1 MTKSFDTLVESILS
15 EMMPATSEFGSGVEM
30 GAAVAKKVPSE
41 KSQHWGPIQKL
52 DDTTRTEIIN
62 AIISNVFTDN
72 ENNTY
77 SSIIDNA
84 EELKNAI
91 KDAIKEVAS
100 SNPTFSKA
108 LGSGKW
114 AVQFL
119 ADRLSNKELLGNVK
133 YTTTGGETVKQD
145 VTQKEVKAALN
156 KALET
161 APTKEE
167 VSSATAE
174 AEQEAPEEV
183 APEVASE
190 EPEMEV
196 VYQKAADLESD
207 DDDLQKAFAKLPD
220 NKDLS
225 WEQLLKTVGMT
236 KAQALIDAGGLSE
249 VTKEVEVAEPE
260 FGENLPDVAGEEQDE
275 YDTDSD
281 FEKTYK
287 ELGGMRTTKGNA
299 EHYFND

>member
-15 EMMPATSEFGSGVEM
+15 EMMPAMSEFGTGAEM

-52 DDTTRTEIIN
+52 DDSTRTEIIN

-100 SNPTFSKA
+100 SNSTFAKA

-133 YTTTGGETVKQD
+133 YTTAGGETVKQD
-145 VTQKEVKAALN
+145 ATQKEIKAALN
-156 KALET
+156 KALEK
-161 APTKEE
+161 APTEAE
-167 VSSATAE
+167 VTSATAE
-174 AEQEAPEEV
+174 VEQETPEET

-190 EPEMEV
+190 EPETEV

-207 DDDLQKAFAKLPD
+207 NDDLQKAFAKLPD

-225 WEQLLKTVGMT
+225 WEQLLKTIGMT
-236 KAQALIDAGGLSE
+236 KAQGLIDAGGLSE
-249 VTKEVEVAEPE
+249 ITKEVEVTEPE
-260 FGENLPDVAGEEQDE
+260 FGEKLPDVAGEEQEDSEPEDFDTSFRRSMSPFASSEKYGEE
-275 YDTDSD
+275 Y
-281 FEKTYK
+281 
-287 ELGGMRTTKGNA
+287 
-299 EHYFND
+299 

>member
-1 MTKSFDTLVESILS
+1 MTKSFDTLVESLLS
-15 EMMPATSEFGSGVEM
+15 EMMPATSEFGSGVDM
-30 GAAVAKKVPSE
+30 GAAVAKKVPTE

-52 DDTTRTEIIN
+52 DVDTRTEIIN

-77 SSIIDNA
+77 SSVIDTA

-100 SNPTFSKA
+100 SNPAFAKT

-133 YTTTGGETVKQD
+133 YTTAGGNESVKQE

-156 KALET
+156 KALEK
-161 APTKEE
+161 APTEAE
-167 VSSATAE
+167 VTSAKAE
-174 AEQEAPEEV
+174 AKQE
-183 APEVASE
+183 ASE
-190 EPEMEV
+190 EIAPKAASDELETEV

-207 DDDLQKAFAKLPD
+207 DAELQKAFAKIPAD
-220 NKDLS
+220 KDLS

-249 VTKEVEVAEPE
+249 ITKDVEVAEPE
-260 FGENLPDVAGEEQDE
+260 FGEKLPDVAGEEQDE
-275 YDTDSD
+275 YDVDSD
-281 FEKTYK
+281 FDTSFRRTMSPFASSEKYG
-287 ELGGMRTTKGNA
+287 E
-299 EHYFND
+299 EY

>member
-1 MTKSFDTLVESILS
+1 MTKSFDTLLESILN
-15 EMMPATSEFGSGVEM
+15 EMMPITSEFGSGTEM
-30 GAAVAKKVPSE
+30 GAAVAKKVPTE

-52 DDTTRTEIIN
+52 DNATRTEIIN

-77 SSIIDNA
+77 SSIIDTP

-100 SNPTFSKA
+100 SNPTFAKT

-133 YTTTGGETVKQD
+133 YTTAGGSEAVKQE

-156 KALET
+156 KALEK
-161 APTKEE
+161 APTEAE
-167 VSSATAE
+167 VTSAKAE
-174 AEQEAPEEV
+174 AEQEASEEV
-183 APEVASE
+183 APSAASDE
-190 EPEMEV
+190 LETEV
-196 VYQKAADLESD
+196 VYQKAADLDSD
-207 DDDLQKAFAKLPD
+207 DADLQKAFAKIPAD
-220 NKDLS
+220 KDLS

-249 VTKEVEVAEPE
+249 ITKEVEVAEPE
-260 FGENLPDVAGEEQDE
+260 FGEKLPDVAGEEQDE
-275 YDTDSD
+275 YDLDSD
-281 FEKTYK
+281 FDTSFRRSMSPFASSEKYG
-287 ELGGMRTTKGNA
+287 E
-299 EHYFND
+299 EY